1 MMDATSPVAPAE
13 APAPQLAPSPVVD
26 ARPAAAAWPTIDG
39 IRAAADLLRGRI
51 VRTPLLPAR
60 KLSDLTGAEVFVK
73 YENLQVT
80 SAFKERGA
88 LVKLMSLD
96 AARRQRGVIA
106 MSAGNHAQAVAYH
119 AARLGIPAV
128 IVMPEPTP
136 FVKVAATRAYGARVV
151 LAGETVAEAQVE
163 AERISQAEGYSWV
176 HPYDDAEVI
185 RGQGT
190 VALEMLADEP
200 DLETLLVP
208 VGGGGLISGI
218 AIAARALK
226 PGIEI
231 VGVETELYPS
241 LIAARA
247 GTQAVCG
254 GNTLAEGIAVKN
266 VGVLPLAIT
275 RALVDDVVA
284 VSESHIERAVN
295 AFLTIQK
302 TAAEGAG
309 AAGLAALIADPA
321 RFAGRKVGVVLTG
334 GNIDP
339 RILAAIMVRELT
351 RADRI
356 VSIRVTVPDR
366 PGTLAE
372 LSGIIGGTGGNILE
386 VSHHRF
392 FLEVPAKGA
401 RVDITIETRDRAH
414 LDEIIDA
421 LNARGFIAARVAAAE
436 SRM

>member
-13 APAPQLAPSPVVD
+13 APAPQLAPSPAVD
-26 ARPAAAAWPTIDG
+26 ARPAAAWPTLDG

-96 AARRQRGVIA
+96 ATRRQRGVIA

>member
-13 APAPQLAPSPVVD
+13 APARQLAPSPTVD
-26 ARPAAAAWPTIDG
+26 VGPPAAWPTLDG
-39 IRAAADLLRGRI
+39 IRAAADLLRDRI

-163 AERISQAEGYSWV
+163 AERISRAEGYSWV

-218 AIAARALK
+218 AIAAKALK

-247 GTQAVCG
+247 GTQAICG